1 MDFAQDFLS
10 NREFLKKTFL
20 LVDGSI
26 PPQKIDF
33 EMMKCFIEENI
44 DFVLIFTKLDKCN
57 QKDRSK
63 NQKLFQEEMKKN
75 GIKTVEKFFVD
86 NIH

>member
-1 MDFAQDFLS
+1 LDFAQDFLS
-10 NREFLKKTFL
+10 NREFLRKTFL

-26 PPQKIDF
+26 SPQKIDF

-44 DFVLIFTKLDKCN
+44 DFALIFTKLDKCN

-75 GIKTVEKFFVD
+75 GIKAVEKFFVD